1 MDPEVAYTAVDHALR
16 KGASYAEVRLE
27 MVENS
32 SLLMKNGVLEVSDFS
47 RMHGAGIRAMVDGSM
62 GFSSADGTDKAS
74 ILKACEEAVRL
85 AKATARLRKN
95 PIHLAD
101 SDMGSASWKTREKHP
116 IRDVSIEN
124 GVALLQEVE
133 KSVKECD
140 AHVPARLFQLLT
152 RYREKLIIN
161 SNGSEISCRQPLVM
175 FYYLITVARPGKG
188 TAQRSF
194 TYAQSSGWEAI
205 QEWGLPGSISR
216 DAAALDENLRRG
228 RKAPKGRV
236 DVIIGPEITGIA
248 VHESA
253 GHPYEADRILG
264 REAAQ
269 AGESFIRMEML
280 GQRIGSSAVNV
291 ADDPRIERSAGYYLY
306 DDEGVKARK
315 RLLIKDGRINEFLH
329 NRESAAAFG
338 VESNAA
344 ARASSYDREPIVRMS
359 TTYMLPGDY
368 TQEELLEDV
377 KHGVYIKSFMEWN
390 IDDTR
395 FHQRYVGSEAYVVVN
410 GDIGAPVRQPVLEL
424 TTPALYK
431 SIDAVSD
438 TVEFYAGNC
447 GKGEPMQGIPVWMG
461 GPAARLRNIR
471 LG

>member
-1 MDPEVAYTAVDHALR
+1 MDPDAAYNAVEQAL
-16 KGASYAEVRLE
+16 KNGASYAEARLE
-27 MVENS
+27 VVES
-32 SLLMKNGVLEVSDFS
+32 RSLLMKNGVLEVSGFS
-47 RMHGAGIRAMVDGSM
+47 RMRGVGIRALVDGSM
-62 GFSSADGTDKAS
+62 GFSSADGTDKGS
-74 ILKACEEAVRL
+74 ILEAGEEAVRL
-85 AKATARLRKN
+85 ARATARLRKT
-95 PIHLAD
+95 PLVLAEGE
-101 SDMGSASWKTREKHP
+101 MGRASWRIKERHP
-116 IRDVSIEN
+116 IKDVSAED

-133 KSVKECD
+133 KRIKGGD
-140 AHVPARLFQLLT
+140 IQVPARLFHLST
-152 RYREKLIIN
+152 VSREKLIIN
-161 SNGSEISCRQPLVM
+161 SHGSEISYHQPLVV
-175 FYYLITVARPGKG
+175 FYYLLTVARPAKG

-205 QEWGLPGSISR
+205 REWDLPTYLSR
-216 DAAALDENLRRG
+216 EAAALDENLRRG
-228 RKAPKGRV
+228 RKAPEGKM
-236 DVIIGPEITGIA
+236 DVVIGPEITGIA

-253 GHPYEADRILG
+253 GHPYEGDRILG

-269 AGESFIRMEML
+269 AGESFINGEML
-280 GQRIGSSAVNV
+280 GERIGSEAVNV
-291 ADDPRIERSAGYYLY
+291 ADDPRIEKSAGHYLY

-344 ARASSYDREPIVRMS
+344 ARASNYDMEPMVRMS

-368 TQEELLEDV
+368 EEEELLEGITR
-377 KHGVYIKSFMEWN
+377 GVYIKSFMEWN
-390 IDDTR
+390 INDTR
-395 FHQRYVGSEAYVVVN
+395 LHQRYVGSEAYMVVK
-410 GDIGAPVRQPVLEL
+410 GELGEPVRQPVLEI

-431 SIDAVSD
+431 SIDALSKE
-438 TVEFYAGNC
+438 VEFYAGNC